1 MLMTTTPL
9 SPAFIEADAVLES
22 LYIAARDPYNRFSI
36 PEAMD
41 RLKAV
46 YNSATEIVRY
56 KIVTDLTEIKST
68 TPVPFLVEVL
78 RNDES
83 AMVRHE
89 AAFGIGALGRENDS
103 VHLIDSLKNDPS
115 NIVRHEAAIALA
127 EIGGSDAIPALE
139 AASKH
144 SDPDVAMS
152 AQFAVQNI
160 RLYLQRFGK
169 VANG

>member
-1 MLMTTTPL
+1 MPPVSLL
-9 SPAFIEADAVLES
+9 PAFTEADAVLEA
-22 LYIAARDPYNRFSI
+22 LYIAIRDPYNRYSVK
-36 PEAMD
+36 ESMD

-46 YNSATEIVRY
+46 YKSATEIVRY
-56 KIVTDLTEIKST
+56 KIVTDLTDMKSS
-68 TPVPFLVEVL
+68 TPVPFLVEIL

-103 VHLIDSLKNDPS
+103 AHLFDSIKNDPS

-127 EIGGSDAIPALE
+127 EIGGLEAIPALE
-139 AASKH
+139 AASKD

-152 AQFAVQNI
+152 SQFAIQSI
-160 RLYLQRFGK
+160 QIYLQRLGK